1 MNAIIDWFLV
11 WWLCSGRYLWST
23 VRRRLFE
30 HHYLST
36 ALPTVSSLEKV
47 KVCLKQITW
56 TMDGPLHLF
65 DCISYPQT
73 TWVKKKDDCDGF
85 ASLAAALITQYDS
98 SSNPVLVTVMVRPI
112 RSSHTVC
119 AFRTSKET
127 LCFFDNDRLRCEN
140 CQKYEDIIALITKNT
155 KRLIAWDVRNPATF
169 EMVEFHKM

>member
-1 MNAIIDWFLV
+1 MNTIIDWFLI
-11 WWLCSGRYLWST
+11 WWLRSGRYLWSRF
-23 VRRRLFE
+23 RRSLFE
-30 HHYLST
+30 RRYLFT
-36 ALPTVSSLEKV
+36 TLPQVNSLEEIKA
-47 KVCLKQITW
+47 CLDQITW

-73 TWVKKKDDCDGF
+73 TWAKKKDDCDGF

-98 SSNPVLVTVMVRPI
+98 SSNPVLITVMVRPI

-119 AFRTSKET
+119 AFRTSQDT

-140 CQKYEDIIALITKNT
+140 YQQYEHIIALISKGT

-169 EMVEFHKM
+169 ELVEFHK